1 MPLYYFKYESD
12 AMKFRSHL
20 KSVALRHCFEDP
32 ERLQYPPNTTLRG
45 ATMTDLPPIS
55 DETLDTLK
63 KIPTQTLID
72 GLWVK
77 GWPMSYIEGA
87 RALQEGQHMAG
98 RAVTLRFVPHR
109 PDLVADKPK
118 GDQSAEY
125 VAIEL
130 CGPGEVLVIDAM
142 GWKYSSVGGDIKFM
156 RMMQR
161 KAGGLVTD
169 GAARDSVALK
179 DYGFPVYSA
188 STTAKQGPAE
198 FWPWQVNDAIQCGGV
213 LVRPGDAVVGDDDGA
228 VVVPRSVVDE
238 VIEIAHEREAV
249 EEVIKAQLEIEQC
262 SPGKYYPFN
271 DLTWKLYE
279 EKTGKKPR
287 T

>member
-1 MPLYYFKYESD
+1 MSD
-12 AMKFRSHL
+12 
-20 KSVALRHCFEDP
+20 
-32 ERLQYPPNTTLRG
+32 NT
-45 ATMTDLPPIS
+45 PIS
-55 DETLDTLK
+55 DETLTTLRG
-63 KIPTQTLID
+63 IPTQTLID

-87 RALQEGQHMAG
+87 RPLKRGQNMAG

-109 PDLVADKPK
+109 PDLAEDKPK

-142 GWKYSSVGGDIKFM
+142 GWTYSSIGGDIKFL
-156 RMMQR
+156 RLRQR
-161 KAGGLVTD
+161 DTGGLVTD
-169 GAARDSVALK
+169 GAVRDSNALLE
-179 DYGFPVYSA
+179 YGFPVYSA

-213 LVRPGDAVVGDDDGA
+213 LVRPGDAVVGDDDG
-228 VVVPRSVVDE
+228 VVVVARTVVDE
-238 VIEIAHEREAV
+238 VIKIAHEREEV

-271 DLTWKLYE
+271 DRTWELFE
-279 EKTGKKPR
+279 AKTGRKRP
-287 T
+287 